1 MGAMQSGKVNVQ
13 GLKQVSVRVPD
24 SPIALCG
31 RE

>member
-1 MGAMQSGKVNVQ
+1 MGATLSGKVNVQ
-13 GLKQVSVRVPD
+13 RLKRVSVRVPD